1 MCSTGCSIHAHG
13 SANDEPTVTP
23 LAQHRRFYAEL
34 IVKSAGASDARLID
48 AFAGVPREDFVG
60 PGPWP
65 IFVGSGY
72 LPTVSND
79 PALLYQDVLVGL
91 DTARGINNGQ
101 PSLHARC
108 LAAVLP
114 APGEA
119 VVHVGAGSGY
129 YSAVLATLVG
139 AHGRVQAYEIVP
151 ELAAMARKN
160 LAQHA
165 NVTVHSA
172 SASEGPLPEADVI
185 YVNAGATHPL
195 DIWLDAL
202 RVGGRLI
209 FPLTPDEGFGVMLL
223 VKRLD
228 ATRFAAQTLIR
239 VVFIPCMGAR
249 DEKASQALTAA
260 LQVHS
265 LKLVQSL
272 HRHTPPDASAWC
284 VGSTWWLSTRAP

>member
-1 MCSTGCSIHAHG
+1 MT
-13 SANDEPTVTP
+13 T

-34 IVKSAGASDARLID
+34 ICKSMGANDERLIE
-48 AFAGVPREDFVG
+48 AFAAVPREDFVG

-65 IFVGSGY
+65 IYCGSGY
-72 LPTVSND
+72 MPTVSDD

-91 DTARGINNGQ
+91 DTERGINNGQ

-108 LAAVLP
+108 LAAVAP
-114 APGEA
+114 APGES

-129 YSAVLATLVG
+129 YTALLATLVG
-139 AHGRVQAYEIVP
+139 PGGKVTAYEIVP

-160 LAQHA
+160 LAQLDHVSVV
-165 NVTVHSA
+165 NA
-172 SASEGPLPEADVI
+172 SASEGALPAADVI

-239 VVFIPCMGAR
+239 VSFIPCMGAR
-249 DEKASQALTAA
+249 DEAASKALTAA

-272 HRHTPPDASAWC
+272 HRGTPADASAWC
-284 VGSTWWLSTRAP
+284 VGTTWWLSSRAP

>member
-1 MCSTGCSIHAHG
+1 MT
-13 SANDEPTVTP
+13 T

-34 IVKSAGASDARLID
+34 IVKSAGGHDARLID
-48 AFAGVPREDFVG
+48 AFAAVPREDFVG

-79 PALLYQDVLVGL
+79 AALLYQDVLVGL
-91 DTARGINNGQ
+91 DITRGINNGQ

-108 LAAVLP
+108 LATVAP
-114 APGEA
+114 APGET

-139 AHGRVQAYEIVP
+139 EHGRVQAYEIVP

-160 LAQHA
+160 LAQHT
-165 NVTVHSA
+165 NVSVHSA
-172 SASEGPLPEADVI
+172 SASEGRLPEADVI

-239 VVFIPCMGAR
+239 VSFIPCMGAR

-272 HRHTPPDASAWC
+272 HRHTTPDASAWC